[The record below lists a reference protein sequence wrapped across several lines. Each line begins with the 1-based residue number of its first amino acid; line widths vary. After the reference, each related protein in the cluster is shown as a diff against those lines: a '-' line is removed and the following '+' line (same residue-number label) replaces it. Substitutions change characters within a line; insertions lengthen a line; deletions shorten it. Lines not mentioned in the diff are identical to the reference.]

1 MSTAASRLASAPLLA
16 LLLLQLFAGGVS
28 GTIFCSTPLT
38 KLDLNSTYHLSNG
51 AFGTSIASAGANVIV
66 LFQDPV
72 SGDVQS
78 QFSFDSGATFP
89 KFTRKAFPYPFAKV
103 DLITDTLRV
112 LAVGSF
118 KGEMRT
124 IEYNFGSFVWN
135 NQTEAVLGVPGQIV
149 TGVQCAAKKG
159 LFLCVLSNSTVA
171 LEGGYAVYRYST
183 AVGLKQWVQVTAED
197 APLTTYRLSIASD
210 GTSFMICG
218 MDFSKKLTCSYTVDG
233 LLPVHLTATQPF
245 DGTFAANFEV
255 QLTSTGVAGTYV
267 LVYQDGPT
275 TETVV
280 TRDYGATWT
289 FANSIGT
296 NDQIPQFLIY
306 TNKVVAVKSPVP
318 NAQFGPQ
325 IGLSWQN
332 NSHPFTWDVPLVFSN
347 GTTKAEGLSIASAH
361 YQDNYHVFYRRA
373 ADGRLVVSSC
383 MSTWPP
389 TTSPSSSPKT
399 SHARGAGNYQWIAAA
414 AALAVAV
421 LCV

>member
-1 MSTAASRLASAPLLA
+1 MSIAALPFRLAGV
-16 LLLLQLFAGGVS
+16 LLLLLACGVS

-38 KLDLNSTYHLSNG
+38 KLDINSTYHLSDG
-51 AFGTSIASAGANVIV
+51 TFGTSIAAAGANVIV

-78 QFSFDSGATFP
+78 QFSFDNGASFP
-89 KFTRKAFPYPFAKV
+89 KFTRKAFPYSFAKV

-135 NQTEAVLGVPGQIV
+135 NQTEAVLGRAGQIV

-159 LFLCVLSNSTVA
+159 LFLCVLSNSPVA
-171 LEGGYAVYRYST
+171 VNGGYAVYSYST
-183 AVGLKQWVQVTAED
+183 SASVKQWVRVVADD
-197 APLTTYRLSIASD
+197 APLTTYRMSIASD

-218 MDFSKKLTCSYTVDG
+218 LGSLSKLLMCSYTEDG
-233 LLPVHLTATQPF
+233 IQPVRLTATQPF
-245 DGTFAANFEV
+245 DGAFNANFEV

-275 TETVV
+275 TETTV

-296 NDQIPQFLIY
+296 NDKIPQFLIY
-306 TNKVVAVKSPVP
+306 TNKVVAVKSPIP

-325 IGLSWQN
+325 IGLAWQN
-332 NSHPFTWDVPLVFSN
+332 NSHPFTWDTPLLFSN
-347 GTTKAEGLSIASAH
+347 GTTQAEGLSIASAH
-361 YQDNYHVFYRRA
+361 YQDNYHVFYRQA
-373 ADGRLVVSSC
+373 GDGRLMVRSC
-383 MSTWPP
+383 MPTWPP
-389 TTSPSSSPKT
+389 TASPSVSPKT
-399 SHARGAGNYQWIAAA
+399 SHARGGNGQWIAAA
-414 AALAVAV
+414 AALVVAV